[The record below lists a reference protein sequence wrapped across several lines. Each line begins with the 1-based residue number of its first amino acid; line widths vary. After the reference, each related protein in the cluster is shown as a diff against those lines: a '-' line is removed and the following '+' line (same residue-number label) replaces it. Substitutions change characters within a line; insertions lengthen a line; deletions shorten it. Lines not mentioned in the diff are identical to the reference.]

1 MARLSGLVGRRQV
14 IAASGAP
21 EALAVMGEL
30 LRVAAVVYALVKL
43 RSIDQRLRE
52 LVDCECEDDDADED
66 DV

>member
-1 MARLSGLVGRRQV
+1 M